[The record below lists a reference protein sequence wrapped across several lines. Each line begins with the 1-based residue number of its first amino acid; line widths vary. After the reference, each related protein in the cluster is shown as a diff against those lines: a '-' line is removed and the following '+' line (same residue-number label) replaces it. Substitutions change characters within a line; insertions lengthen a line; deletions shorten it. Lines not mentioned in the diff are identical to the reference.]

1 MKYVIGHKNPDTDA
15 ICSSVVYQS
24 FLEKTGVESKVY
36 ALGTLNRETQFVF
49 NKLGIE
55 PPQVQLELPAGS
67 EVILLDHN
75 EAGQSIDNLAELDL
89 VGIVDHHKID
99 VKTSKPIEIDVQPI
113 GSSCSIVA
121 KKFFAN
127 GVELSKDEAI
137 MLISGILSDTLYFR
151 SPTST
156 EEDKEILEKLNKVAE
171 IDDVEAYS
179 LEMFNAKS
187 DLGDMDVESLITLD
201 YKEFTFRGDKYT
213 IGVMETT
220 NPSYGIGRLDEIK
233 EGLKNIQERDGLK
246 GIVFTIVDIL
256 NEESY
261 TATSDEDTAQMFK
274 EVFNA
279 EERDGTLYVDNLVSR
294 KKQIVPALEDRFNS

>member
-24 FLEKTGVESKVY
+24 YLEKTGVESKVY
-36 ALGTLNRETQFVF
+36 ALGTLSRETQFVF
-49 NKLGIE
+49 DKLGIE

-89 VGIVDHHKID
+89 VGIIDHHKVD
-99 VKTSKPIEIDVQPI
+99 VKTSKPIEMDIQPI

-121 KKFFAN
+121 KKFFAS
-127 GVELSKDEAI
+127 GVELSKEEAT

-156 EEDKEILEKLNKVAE
+156 AEDKEILEKLNKVAE
-171 IDDVEAYS
+171 ISDVEAYS

-187 DLGDMDVESLITLD
+187 DLGDIDVESLITLD
-201 YKEFTFRGDKYT
+201 YKEFTFGGDKYT

-220 NPSYGIGRLDEIK
+220 SPSYGLGRLDEIK
-233 EGLKNIQERDGLK
+233 DGLKAIQERDGLK
-246 GIVFTIVDIL
+246 GIIFTIVDIL

-261 TATSDEDTAQMFK
+261 TATSDEDTTQLFK

-294 KKQIVPALEDRFNS
+294 KKQIVPALEERFNG